1 MTKTFFKITFLIV
14 LVIISLFVGLTSRL
28 RITLTDLKSIYKMSI
43 KRESLVAQQVKD
55 PTLSLQGIT
64 LMMW

>member
-28 RITLTDLKSIYKMSI
+28 RITRTDLKSIYKMSV